1 MFSKEEFSKAKIL
14 IIDDQ
19 KLHHLYL
26 EKVLRD
32 AGGFQ
37 NIRCLADPLK
47 AYSTVLEYNPD
58 LIVLDILL
66 PQLDGFQ
73 IMEQLHSFRER
84 HYLPILAVSAE
95 QSTDFRL
102 KALRMGATD
111 FLHKPYENAEII
123 FRIRNMLE
131 MRLMHMTVESQNRLL
146 EEKVDERTKELKASQ
161 IEIIRR
167 LAQAAEFRDNET
179 GAHII
184 RMSHY
189 CARLARAMGFSDQD
203 VELILTASPLH
214 DIGKIGIPD
223 SILLKPA
230 KLTVQEFEIMKTH
243 TTIGAQLLT
252 GASSPVMKMA
262 QTIALSHHENW
273 DGTGYP
279 KGLKGEDI
287 PLVGQICSVS
297 DVFDALIS
305 ERPYKRPWTPQQAA
319 QEIISQKG
327 KKFKPELVDRFEL
340 ILPEFI
346 QITQDCRNESSQ

>member
-1 MFSKEEFSKAKIL
+1 MIKPDQYSKAKIL

-26 EKVLRD
+26 EKILHT
-32 AGGFQ
+32 AGFQ
-37 NIRCLADPLK
+37 SIRCLADPLK
-47 AYSTVLEYNPD
+47 AHATVLEFNPD
-58 LIVLDILL
+58 LIVLDILM

-73 IMEQLHSFRER
+73 IMEQLHTFRQR

-102 KALRMGATD
+102 KALRAGATD
-111 FLHKPYENAEII
+111 FLHKPFEHDEII
-123 FRIRNMLE
+123 FRINNMLE
-131 MRLMHMTVESQNRLL
+131 MRFLHMALENQNHIL
-146 EEKVDERTKELKASQ
+146 EDRVNERTKELKNSQ

-167 LAQAAEFRDNET
+167 LAQAAEFRDNDT

-189 CARLARAMGFSDQD
+189 CAALGRAMGLSPAD

-223 SILLKPA
+223 SILLKPG
-230 KLTVQEFEIMKTH
+230 KLSPEEFEIMKTH
-243 TTIGAQLLT
+243 TTIGAQLL
-252 GASSPVMKMA
+252 ASANSPVMKMA
-262 QTIALSHHENW
+262 QVIALTHHEHW
-273 DGTGYP
+273 DGSGYP
-279 KGLKGEDI
+279 RGLKGDQI
-287 PLVGQICSVS
+287 PLIGQICSVC

-305 ERPYKRPWTPQQAA
+305 ERPYKQPWTPQQAA
-319 QEIISQKG
+319 QEIISQKN
-327 KKFKPELVDRFEL
+327 KQFKPELIDQFEL

-346 QITQDCRNESSQ
+346 KITTECHNPGV